1 MDAGQKYTE
10 EVVKEIEKRLNA
22 EYAAAEKEIQE
33 KLDDYFRRYEIKDKK
48 WQEWVEDGKK
58 TEEQYKAWKTQQL
71 AVGDK
76 WQAQRDMIARDL
88 HNTNEIAK
96 SITRSYMPQVYAENF
111 NYATYDIEHG
121 AKINTSFTL
130 YSRESVERLV
140 RDDPKLLPDP
150 SKRTLKR
157 IADAKDVVWNKQQ
170 LQSVMIQGILQG
182 DSIPNLATRLAKT
195 VGEKDRKAAVR
206 NARTMATA
214 TQNAGRRDA
223 YKRAQ
228 NKGVDVEQM
237 WLATMDNR
245 TRHSHR
251 WLDREVRPLGEAFSN
266 GCEYPADPKGD
277 PAEVYN
283 CRCSLRGVVKGLE
296 RRSGK
301 FRDDSAVGGMSYD
314 EWRDAKPKYNP
325 ILLPEEKGRAIKQS
339 YINEYRGRGGKGNGT
354 TPPTMPTAP
363 QTPKA
368 PTPPTDNN
376 ARTREALIQSYT
388 YHQEHNNLTQ
398 TPMAQMIAD
407 GEKYVPI
414 KVNYGKL
421 SDEVTKHI
429 TDTITRLSK
438 EYDTPLQTVHLM
450 NYEDLVTGGKAVF
463 ARVSHNY
470 SMDSADM
477 AINPLKF
484 SDYNKMTDRIKEL
497 REAGYIPKIKKGTEG
512 DYITTHEF
520 AHTLFDT
527 QSPLEKNRNWA
538 GVDQNRIKEIRKET
552 EALYREY
559 LSDLE
564 KTEKKWKE
572 AEGKALQTFDEKD
585 AETARK
591 LYEEYDKKKISK
603 YSLTNS
609 DEFMAEAFAQ
619 SKLGEDK
626 SEYTERMMDIIDR
639 HFKR

>member
-157 IADAKDVVWNKQQ
+157 IADNKDVVWNKQQ
-170 LQSVMIQGILQG
+170 LQSVMMQGILQG

-195 VGEKDRKAAVR
+195 VGERDRKAAVR

-363 QTPKA
+363 QTPQYKGIPA
-368 PTPPTDNN
+368 LKSEFTPASSIP
-376 ARTREALIQSYT
+376 EAERYAKRFVDGGM
-388 YHQEHNNLTQ
+388 NLTGKDVSYKGLSVEVANAINKQ
-398 TPMAQMIAD
+398 LTTIYDNFNIEKLSSLEAFGKANKRVWERNQDAPFATTNFGNLAINNTLVKDKKTIDKYIND
-407 GEKYVPI
+407 GEKSFDLV
-414 KVNYGKL
+414 VNNIDKLSGKQRELAEQYKKAGRTLVGNSLDDMVTHEMGHHISYSSSDVNKKL
-421 SDEVTKHI
+421 SDIQKN
-429 TDTITRLSK
+429 TDWEKYASNLSGYANHSYGEYVAESFNAYCRGEHDRLQDEIIK
-438 EYDTPLQTVHLM
+438 IF
-450 NYEDLVTGGKAVF
+450 EDL
-463 ARVSHNY
+463 
-470 SMDSADM
+470 
-477 AINPLKF
+477 
-484 SDYNKMTDRIKEL
+484 
-497 REAGYIPKIKKGTEG
+497 
-512 DYITTHEF
+512 
-520 AHTLFDT
+520 
-527 QSPLEKNRNWA
+527 
-538 GVDQNRIKEIRKET
+538 RK
-552 EALYREY
+552 
-559 LSDLE
+559 
-564 KTEKKWKE
+564 
-572 AEGKALQTFDEKD
+572 
-585 AETARK
+585 
-591 LYEEYDKKKISK
+591 
-603 YSLTNS
+603 
-609 DEFMAEAFAQ
+609 
-619 SKLGEDK
+619 
-626 SEYTERMMDIIDR
+626 
-639 HFKR
+639 